1 MENKKFRATIF
12 EDKDILIVNKPS
24 GLLTVSGLKDKRN
37 SLSALINDLNPSEN
51 NTPKIYPCHRLDK
64 ETSGILIFAK
74 GKAVQQK
81 IMDQFRAKI
90 VNKIY
95 IAFIN
100 GALNNNSGVLKSYIQ
115 GAWPYKHNQQK
126 KMAITNYKV
135 IDKGKNFSIMKLELI
150 TGRTNQI
157 RLQFKDIGHP
167 LVGERRFVL
176 ARDWPI
182 KFKRVA
188 LHSFSVEFTHP
199 TANNSVR
206 FSADL
211 PNDMNSFLIKNNIFD
226 FKNKIIL

>member
-1 MENKKFRATIF
+1 MESKKLRATIY
-12 EDKDILIVNKPS
+12 EDKDILIVDKPS
-24 GLLTVSGLKDKRN
+24 GLLTVSGPNDKKN
-37 SLSALINDLNPSEN
+37 SLTALINDLNSSEN
-51 NTPKIYPCHRLDK
+51 NSPKVYPCHRLDK
-64 ETSGILIFAK
+64 ETSGVLIFAK

-81 IMDQFRAKI
+81 IMDQFRAKK
-90 VNKIY
+90 VNKVY

-100 GALNNNSGVLKSYIQ
+100 GDVNKNSGILKSYIQ
-115 GAWPYKHNQQK
+115 AAWPYRSNQQK
-126 KMAITNYKV
+126 KLAITNYKV
-135 IDKGKNFSIMKLELI
+135 IGKGENFSIMKLEPI

-167 LVGERRFVL
+167 LVGERRFVM

-199 TANNSVR
+199 TSNTRVM

-211 PNDMNSFLIKNNIFD
+211 PNDMNKFLINEGISD
-226 FKNKIIL
+226 FKKQILL